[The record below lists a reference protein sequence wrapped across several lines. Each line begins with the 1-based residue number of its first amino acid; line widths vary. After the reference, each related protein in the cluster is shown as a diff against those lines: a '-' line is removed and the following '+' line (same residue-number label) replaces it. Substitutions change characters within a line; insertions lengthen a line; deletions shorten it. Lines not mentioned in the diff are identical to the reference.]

1 MMVTLKMDQLSQ
13 WTNMH
18 QDLLNDL
25 INSLTILP
33 GVGKKSAQR
42 MALYLLDKNKDG
54 AGILAKNL
62 ERAIDEI
69 GRCSRCRMLTSNNLC
84 KICSDTGRDVNSI
97 CVVENPSDVLAIES
111 TGGFKGRYFVLL
123 GRLSPIEGIS
133 PDDLGINDFLKLI
146 KIENIKEVI
155 LATSSTVEG
164 DATAIYI
171 KDHIKDIKVSRI
183 SYGIPIG
190 GELEYVDGNTIAR
203 AIQGRT
209 EINVD

>member
-1 MMVTLKMDQLSQ
+1 M
-13 WTNMH
+13 N

-25 INSLTILP
+25 INALMILP

-54 AGILAKNL
+54 AAVLAKTML
-62 ERAIDEI
+62 EAVEEI
-69 GRCSRCRMLTSNNLC
+69 SRCARCRMLTSNDLC
-84 KICSDTGRDVNSI
+84 KICSDTSRDIDSI
-97 CVVENPSDVLAIES
+97 CVVESPSDVLAIES
-111 TGGFKGRYFVLL
+111 TGGFRGKYFVLL

-133 PDDLGINDFLKLI
+133 PEDLGINDFLNLVK
-146 KIENIKEVI
+146 KENTKEVI

-164 DATAIYI
+164 DATAVFL
-171 KDHIKDIKVSRI
+171 KDHIKNIKVSRI

-209 EINVD
+209 EINDD

>member
-1 MMVTLKMDQLSQ
+1 M
-13 WTNMH
+13 N

-25 INSLTILP
+25 INALTILQ

-54 AGILAKNL
+54 AGILAKTMKEAL
-62 ERAIDEI
+62 EHVR
-69 GRCSRCRMLTSNNLC
+69 RCSRCRMLTSNELC
-84 KICSDTGRDVNSI
+84 KTCTDTSRDSLSI
-97 CVVENPSDVLAIES
+97 CVVESPSDVLAIES
-111 TGGFKGRYFVLL
+111 TGGFRGKYFVLL
-123 GRLSPIEGIS
+123 GRLSPIEGIG
-133 PDDLGINDFLKLI
+133 PEDLGIDNFLSLI
-146 KIENIKEVI
+146 SSENVQEVI

-164 DATAIYI
+164 DATAMFIS
-171 KDHIKDIKVSRI
+171 DHVKDIKVSRI

-209 EINVD
+209 EVNVD

>member
-18 QDLLNDL
+18 QDLLNGL

-62 ERAIDEI
+62 EKAIDEI
-69 GRCSRCRMLTSNNLC
+69 GRCSRCRMLTSNDLC
-84 KICSDTGRDVNSI
+84 KICSDTSRDMNSI

>member
-1 MMVTLKMDQLSQ
+1 
-13 WTNMH
+13 MH
-18 QDLLNDL
+18 TDLLNDL

-62 ERAIDEI
+62 EKAIDEI
-69 GRCSRCRMLTSNNLC
+69 GRCSRCRMLTSNDLC
-84 KICSDTGRDVNSI
+84 KICSDTSRDMNSI

>member
-1 MMVTLKMDQLSQ
+1 
-13 WTNMH
+13 MH

-54 AGILAKNL
+54 AGILAKTL
-62 ERAIDEI
+62 EKAIDEI
-69 GRCSRCRMLTSNNLC
+69 GRCTRCRMLTSNNLC
-84 KICSDTGRDVNSI
+84 KICSDNTRDMNSI
-97 CVVENPSDVLAIES
+97 CVVENPSDGLAIES

-123 GRLSPIEGIS
+123 GRLSPIDGIS

-171 KDHIKDIKVSRI
+171 KDHISDIKVSRI

>member
-1 MMVTLKMDQLSQ
+1 MQT
-13 WTNMH
+13 
-18 QDLLNDL
+18 DLLNDL

-54 AGILAKNL
+54 ASLLSKTLQDAVNS
-62 ERAIDEI
+62 ID
-69 GRCSRCRMLTSNNLC
+69 RCKRCRMLTSNEYC
-84 KICSDTGRDVNSI
+84 KVCSDTSRDKHSI
-97 CVVENPSDVLAIES
+97 CVIENPSDMLAIES
-111 TGGFKGRYFVLL
+111 TGGFRGKYFVLL
-123 GRLSPIEGIS
+123 GRLSPIDGIG
-133 PDDLGINDFLKLI
+133 PEDLGIDQLLNLI
-146 KIENIKEVI
+146 KKEDIKEII

-164 DATAIYI
+164 DATAIFI
-171 KDHIKDIKVSRI
+171 KDHIKDRKVSRI

>member
-1 MMVTLKMDQLSQ
+1 
-13 WTNMH
+13 
-18 QDLLNDL
+18 
-25 INSLTILP
+25 
-33 GVGKKSAQR
+33 
-42 MALYLLDKNKDG
+42 
-54 AGILAKNL
+54 
-62 ERAIDEI
+62 
-69 GRCSRCRMLTSNNLC
+69 MLTSNDLC
-84 KICSDTGRDVNSI
+84 KICSDTSRDMNSI

-203 AIQGRT
+203 AIQGRN

>member
-1 MMVTLKMDQLSQ
+1 
-13 WTNMH
+13 MH

-54 AGILAKNL
+54 AGILAKTL
-62 ERAIDEI
+62 EKAIDEI
-69 GRCSRCRMLTSNNLC
+69 GRCTRCRMLTSNSLC
-84 KICSDTGRDVNSI
+84 KICSDNTRDMNSI

-123 GRLSPIEGIS
+123 GRLSPIDGIS

-171 KDHIKDIKVSRI
+171 KDHINNIKVSRI

>member
-1 MMVTLKMDQLSQ
+1 
-13 WTNMH
+13 MH

-62 ERAIDEI
+62 EKAIDEI
-69 GRCSRCRMLTSNNLC
+69 GRCSRCRMLTSNDLC
-84 KICSDTGRDVNSI
+84 KICSDSSRDMNSI

-183 SYGIPIG
+183 SYWIPIG

>member
-1 MMVTLKMDQLSQ
+1 
-13 WTNMH
+13 MH

-42 MALYLLDKNKDG
+42 MALYLLDKNTDG
-54 AGILAKNL
+54 AGILAKTL
-62 ERAIDEI
+62 ENAVKEI
-69 GRCSRCRMLTSNNLC
+69 KRCTSCRMLTSNDLC
-84 KICSDTGRDVNSI
+84 KVCSDTNRDTNKI
-97 CVVENPSDVLAIES
+97 CIVENPSDVLAIES
-111 TGGFKGRYFVLL
+111 TGGYKGIYFVLL
-123 GRLSPIEGIS
+123 GRLSPIDGIGPEELGIS
-133 PDDLGINDFLKLI
+133 DLLKILNL
-146 KIENIKEVI
+146 KNIDEVI

-171 KDHIKDIKVSRI
+171 KDHINNIKVSRI

-203 AIQGRT
+203 AIQGRI
-209 EINVD
+209 EVNVD

>member
-1 MMVTLKMDQLSQ
+1 
-13 WTNMH
+13 MH

-62 ERAIDEI
+62 EKAIDEI
-69 GRCSRCRMLTSNNLC
+69 GRCSRCRMLTSNDLC
-84 KICSDTGRDVNSI
+84 KICSDPSRDMNSI

-146 KIENIKEVI
+146 KVENIKEVI

>member
-1 MMVTLKMDQLSQ
+1 MY
-13 WTNMH
+13 

-54 AGILAKNL
+54 AGILAKTL
-62 ERAIDEI
+62 EKAIDEI
-69 GRCSRCRMLTSNNLC
+69 GRCTRCRMLTSNSLC
-84 KICSDTGRDVNSI
+84 KICSDNTRDMNSI

-123 GRLSPIEGIS
+123 GRLSPIDGIS
-133 PDDLGINDFLKLI
+133 PDDLGIKDFLKLI

-171 KDHIKDIKVSRI
+171 KDHISDIKVSRI

>member
-1 MMVTLKMDQLSQ
+1 
-13 WTNMH
+13 MH

-62 ERAIDEI
+62 EKAIDEI
-69 GRCSRCRMLTSNNLC
+69 GRCSRCRMLTSNDLC
-84 KICSDTGRDVNSI
+84 KICSDTSRDMNSI

-123 GRLSPIEGIS
+123 GRLSPIDGIS

-146 KIENIKEVI
+146 KIENVKEVI

-171 KDHIKDIKVSRI
+171 KDHIDDIKVSRI

-190 GELEYVDGNTIAR
+190 GELEYVDGTTIAR
-203 AIQGRT
+203 AIEGRV

>member
-1 MMVTLKMDQLSQ
+1 MDQLSQ
-13 WTNMH
+13 WTNMQ

-62 ERAIDEI
+62 EKAINEI
-69 GRCSRCRMLTSNNLC
+69 GRCSRCRMLTSNDLC
-84 KICSDTGRDVNSI
+84 KICSDSSRDKNSI